1 MERELHER
9 KESRMRITALA
20 ALAAA
25 ALAGAGL
32 LVPGAAAGAPA
43 RHGYEPVLDPA
54 DFVHSITNPY
64 FPLPAGGR

>member
-1 MERELHER
+1 
-9 KESRMRITALA
+9 MRRTALA

-32 LVPGAAAGAPA
+32 LVPGTAAGAPA